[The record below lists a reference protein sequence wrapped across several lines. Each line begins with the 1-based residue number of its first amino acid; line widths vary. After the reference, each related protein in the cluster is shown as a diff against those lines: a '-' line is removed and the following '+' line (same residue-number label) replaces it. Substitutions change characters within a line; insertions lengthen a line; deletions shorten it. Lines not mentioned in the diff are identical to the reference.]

1 MTVNR
6 KKDTAQPKVFLH
18 KVADVPGGASVK
30 ASELGGEYLAPG
42 TPIGAPVLGKC
53 SVCKFAEVVTIAAN
67 DATDYEVKK
76 GHHFKVGDF
85 VTDAPGSKAYAITVI
100 DKTNDTK
107 DKISV
112 GTTLGVALAVG
123 AFLYHASA
131 QATTATS
138 GGTKGVYTLTI
149 GTNATA
155 DDTLTINGTD
165 YVFAAEA
172 AEGKIALGATA
183 TATAANL
190 QDTVEHDNP
199 DFLVKSNGAKLVFT
213 QRVPGTGAIPII
225 GAVQTSGGS
234 GGTLAASIA
243 QTTPGVA
250 PVTTGTS
257 TLKVVAQ
264 SLVGTGCVVD
274 PTTNIATDAI
284 LIGVTSG
291 NALPSHLAA
300 TLPGIINI

>member
-85 VTDAPGSKAYAITVI
+85 VTDAPGSKAYAITAI

-165 YVFAAEA
+165 YVFAAAA
-172 AEGKIALGATA
+172 AEGKIAIGASA

-213 QRVPGTGAIPII
+213 QRLPGVGAIPTI
-225 GAVQTSGGS
+225 VVTPVPSS
-234 GGTLAASIA
+234 GTLAASIA
-243 QTTPGVA
+243 QTTAGVA